1 MTSREQFE
9 KYAADRLGLPVEMI
23 FDARNGDRYLHAF
36 DSMNVMQPLNGWW
49 GIWQASRQAVEIEI
63 PERHYFCDND
73 GAFVDVSDVIY
84 EIQHV
89 GLKVKV

>member
-9 KYAADRLGLPVEMI
+9 HQC
-23 FDARNGDRYLHAF
+23 RNGL
-36 DSMNVMQPLNGWW
+36 VNGGLAVFENGVYVSELTRAVWS
-49 GIWQASRQAVEIEI
+49 GWQASRQAVEIEI

-84 EIQHV
+84 EIQYA